1 MAAVFIL
8 PAILATAAPSP
19 MQAAAPAAPPTP
31 FALAVTPFEDLRS
44 PGQEAW
50 LGRFLRESIAKSFLR
65 VPQISVLGLDAAA
78 QWQHKLGLRG
88 TDAVEAE
95 SLHRMG
101 IDVLILGSTQR
112 VLRLAEIKLRVVS
125 ARGDLLP
132 ETVHLLRADLAGGSP
147 GALQGRVLQV
157 LHRLLAPAAMPALP
171 PPPER
176 WGEVESLFTAL
187 GEAPPPGDRS
197 ARPALIARLRP
208 LSDDLALGGRAHE
221 ALALLHLEQ
230 ALLHAQSP
238 ARRHALLAQAL
249 EHAAT
254 ALGADRRDTERQALK
269 GEIHYFLKQD
279 EEAKAHASI
288 ARIKNP
294 LNGLAFIVLGLV
306 AGLSTGESVEQFKR
320 AFAVHPYLRRASRP
334 IGSSP
339 FQSGILEPY
348 FQKWEQLHASRIT
361 WNGGDPL
368 PANYENLLT
377 EGIAHFELQQ
387 WDAAEPLLQQA
398 AELEEG
404 DHRPWLY
411 LYRLLIETGRAGEAV
426 QLLRQLSAENPQQ
439 ADILH
444 YLGVAL
450 QSGGEHA
457 QAREAFRK
465 ALVERPNDPRS
476 VYHLA
481 TADIALGR
489 WEDARGSLR
498 TLLHEQPEHAL
509 GWLQMGI
516 VQAQLKDWEAAEGA
530 LERALAIDPNLPDA
544 QRRLERLRRR
554 PQR

>member
-1 MAAVFIL
+1 MSAVFIL
-8 PAILATAAPSP
+8 PAILATAAVSP
-19 MQAAAPAAPPTP
+19 IQAAAPAAPSTP
-31 FALAVTPFEDLRS
+31 FALAVVPFEDLRS

-78 QWQHKLGLRG
+78 QWQRKLGLRG
-88 TDAVEAE
+88 SDAVEAE
-95 SLHRMG
+95 SLRRMG
-101 IDVLILGSTQR
+101 IDVLILGSTQQ
-112 VLRLAEIKLRVVS
+112 VLRLAEIKLRVVGP
-125 ARGDLLP
+125 RGDLLP

-157 LHRLLAPAAMPALP
+157 LHRLLVPAAMPALP

-176 WGEVESLFTAL
+176 WGAVESLFTAL
-187 GEAPPPGDRS
+187 GEAPPPSGRS

-230 ALLHAQSP
+230 ALLHTQSP
-238 ARRHALLAQAL
+238 AQCHALLARAL

-254 ALGADRRDTERQALK
+254 ALDADRRDTERQALK

-279 EEAKAHASI
+279 EEAKGHASI

-348 FQKWEQLHASRIT
+348 FQRWDQLHASQ
-361 WNGGDPL
+361 GGPL

-387 WDAAEPLLQQA
+387 WDAAERLLQQA

-404 DHRPWLY
+404 DPRPWLY

-426 QLLRQLSAENPQQ
+426 QPLRQLSAENPQQ

-465 ALVERPNDPRS
+465 ALVERPNDSRS

-489 WEDARGSLR
+489 WEDALGSLR
-498 TLLHEQPEHAL
+498 TLLHEQPEHAQ
-509 GWLQMGI
+509 GWLQLGI